1 MILSKKAGRRMAILL
16 SASLFSATLFPAE
29 MPRVKAKEI
38 TISSSMS
45 LNKKK
50 LTLYVGQKKKLVME
64 NAVKKVSWSVNGQ
77 DRKKVILKKPTE
89 TTVKLKGVGAGTATV
104 TGTVDGKAYTCSVT
118 VKASAG
124 SPTATPK
131 ATKTPKPSAT
141 VKPTATPK
149 ATKTPKPSATVK
161 PTATPSATK
170 TPKPT
175 ATVKPTA
182 TPSATKTPKPSTVPP
197 AASATPAVTVPP
209 QASTSPTPT
218 VTVPPTVTKAP
229 PIIIDENTVSIGH
242 ASINELSK
250 ANGGTPGDQTTREVY
265 IKAWYKNGWNKM
277 VRCND
282 PAAAE
287 LIAMEQA
294 CANDNI
300 GYSQDHRN
308 TSFTQAKKKNWVIA
322 DIDTPCE
329 ADCSSLVRLCV
340 NCGYYAYNGQIPF
353 PNIGD
358 TFYTGNM
365 VSELKKTGL
374 FSVYTASKYL
384 TSSDYLKRGDILVSE
399 GKHTVIVL
407 KDSPTL
413 SQ

>member
-141 VKPTATPK
+141 VKPTATP
-149 ATKTPKPSATVK
+149 
-161 PTATPSATK
+161 
-170 TPKPT
+170 
-175 ATVKPTA
+175 
-182 TPSATKTPKPSTVPP
+182 SATKTPKPSTVPP

-265 IKAWYKNGWNKM
+265 IKAWYKNG
-277 VRCND
+277 
-282 PAAAE
+282 
-287 LIAMEQA
+287 
-294 CANDNI
+294 
-300 GYSQDHRN
+300 
-308 TSFTQAKKKNWVIA
+308 
-322 DIDTPCE
+322 
-329 ADCSSLVRLCV
+329 
-340 NCGYYAYNGQIPF
+340 
-353 PNIGD
+353 
-358 TFYTGNM
+358 
-365 VSELKKTGL
+365 
-374 FSVYTASKYL
+374 
-384 TSSDYLKRGDILVSE
+384 
-399 GKHTVIVL
+399 
-407 KDSPTL
+407 
-413 SQ
+413 